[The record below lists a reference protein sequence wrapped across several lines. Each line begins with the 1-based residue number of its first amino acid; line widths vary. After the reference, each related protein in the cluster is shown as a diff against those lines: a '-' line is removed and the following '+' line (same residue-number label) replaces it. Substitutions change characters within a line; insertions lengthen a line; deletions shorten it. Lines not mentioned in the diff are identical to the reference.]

1 MERLKHLIGKLKEQF
16 EQKSP
21 ASQMLVTLKQIEA
34 ELVSPAYPVNGL
46 IQNTKIAVVMPSSF
60 KVAAMEPDLAQSA
73 PVKAKMM
80 EEPEAS
86 FLPKSQNQDTQEW
99 ILDPL
104 NEIPTLSHQQGARE
118 INDVIG
124 SNGASLNDKL
134 KGNVVDLAAALKEAP
149 VRELKKAIGV
159 NDRHIFINELFRGD
173 EPMYERSIKT
183 INNFRIL
190 PEAEYWMERE
200 LKIKLGWD
208 DSREITKHFYQ
219 LVRRRFS

>member
-1 MERLKHLIGKLKEQF
+1 MERLHHLISKLKEQF

-21 ASQMLVTLKQIEA
+21 ASQLLVTLKQIEV
-34 ELVSPAYPVNGL
+34 ELVSQSYTPALSGKS
-46 IQNTKIAVVMPSSF
+46 TKIAVVMPSSYSLSLQEPEPITMHSVMA
-60 KVAAMEPDLAQSA
+60 KV
-73 PVKAKMM
+73 
-80 EEPEAS
+80 EEPIVEPVQAVQKEEAR
-86 FLPKSQNQDTQEW
+86 EW
-99 ILDPL
+99 IADPL
-104 NEIPTLSHQQGARE
+104 TEIPTLSHQQEARE
-118 INDVIG
+118 INDVMG
-124 SNGASLNDKL
+124 SNRASLNDKL
-134 KGNVVDLAAALKEAP
+134 KGNVVELAAALKEAP
-149 VRELKKAIGV
+149 VRELKKAIGI
-159 NDRHIFINELFRGD
+159 NDRYVFINELFRGD

>member
-1 MERLKHLIGKLKEQF
+1 MERLHHLIGKLKEQF

-21 ASQMLVTLKQIEA
+21 PSQMLVTLKQIEA
-34 ELVSPAYPVNGL
+34 ELVSPAYTSNGPV
-46 IQNTKIAVVMPSSF
+46 QNAKITVVMPSSI
-60 KVAAMEPDLAQSA
+60 KATAIEPDLVQALE
-73 PVKAKMM
+73 VKEKRM
-80 EEPEAS
+80 EEELAT
-86 FLPKSQNQDTQEW
+86 FMPKLQNQEAKEW

-104 NEIPTLSHQQGARE
+104 NEIPTLSHQQAARE

-134 KGNVVDLAAALKEAP
+134 KGNIVDLAAALKEAP

-159 NDRHIFINELFRGD
+159 NDRYVFINELFRGD

-219 LVRRRFS
+219 LVRRRFA

>member
-1 MERLKHLIGKLKEQF
+1 MERLHQLISKLKEQF
-16 EQKSP
+16 EQKAP

-34 ELVSPAYPVNGL
+34 ELVSQSYTAAVPG
-46 IQNTKIAVVMPSSF
+46 QSTKIAVVMPSSF
-60 KVAAMEPDLAQSA
+60 KMPAFEPDSVRQDKVRETAHIEDEAVFIHSAQKQE
-73 PVKAKMM
+73 VK
-80 EEPEAS
+80 
-86 FLPKSQNQDTQEW
+86 EW

-104 NEIPTLSHQQGARE
+104 NEIPTLSHQQDARE

-124 SNGASLNDKL
+124 TNGASLNDKL
-134 KGNVVDLAAALKEAP
+134 KANVVELAAAFKEAP

-159 NDRHIFINELFRGD
+159 NDRYVFINELFRGD

-208 DSREITKHFYQ
+208 DSREITQHFYQ